1 MPDLTRRSLLA
12 GGLVG
17 VAVLPLLAVR
27 AQAQGYG
34 QAAQTAQ
41 AATSQVVIQ
50 GMAFNPASL
59 AVAAGT
65 TVTFVNQD
73 SVPHTVT
80 SDDGLFDTGQL
91 SPGQSAQLTFAGAGT
106 YPYHC
111 AIHPSMK
118 GVLTVA

>member
-17 VAVLPLLAVR
+17 AAALPLLAVR
-27 AQAQGYG
+27 ARAQGYG
-34 QAAQTAQ
+34 QAPQAAQ
-41 AATSQVVIQ
+41 AATNQVVIQ
-50 GMAFNPASL
+50 GMAFGPASL

-65 TVTFVNQD
+65 TVTFANQD

-91 SPGQSAQLTFAGAGT
+91 SPGQSAQLTFTGAGT

-111 AIHPSMK
+111 AIHPSMT